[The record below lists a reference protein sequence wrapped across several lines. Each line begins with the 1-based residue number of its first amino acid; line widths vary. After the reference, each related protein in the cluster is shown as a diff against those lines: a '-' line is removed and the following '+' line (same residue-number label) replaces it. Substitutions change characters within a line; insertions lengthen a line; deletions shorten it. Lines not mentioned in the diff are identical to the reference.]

1 MSLAPGVRL
10 GAYEIVS
17 LIGSGGMGEVYRA
30 RDTRLGRDVAI
41 KVIPPAYSADADRL
55 QRFEQEARAAALLN
69 HPNILAVFD
78 VGTHDPSTG
87 TGPGAPYIVSEL
99 LEGETLRDRLAAG
112 PLPVRKAIDLAIQMA
127 QALAAAHEKGI
138 IHRDLKPEN
147 VFINKDGRAKVLDF
161 GLAKLTQTDSPL
173 VAGTNLPTTPP
184 AHQTQAGLILGTI
197 GYMAPEQVRGLKIDH
212 RADVFAFGAILYEML
227 SGGRAFKGDTS
238 IDTMTSILKDDPPD
252 LPVAERHI
260 PPALARI
267 VDRCLEKNAAARFH
281 SMHDLAIALETLS
294 LHSESAIAMPAPVA
308 GTRARGRA
316 WAPWAL
322 AAVTSMAAIAAGAW
336 TYLRPAPIAPTFR
349 ATLVPPEGVI
359 VDEAAPARLIALSP
373 DGRRLAFVG
382 SGPDRQ
388 RMLWVR
394 SLDSLT
400 AQQLAGSEDAYSPFW
415 SPDSRRVGFFSGNS
429 GGKLKTID
437 LDGGPPTTLCD
448 YVGTPVGADWNA
460 DGVILFSTT
469 LAPSDGALRRVSAS
483 GGTPQIVLAPDIKAG
498 ERDIWWPAFLPD
510 GRHFLYLSLGTGR
523 TPLAV
528 NVASLDSPGRTLVMK
543 GGSNVRYAD
552 GRIIFLRGGTL
563 MSQRFDIR
571 RLELQGEAVPVVEGV
586 QTLSPTGAFTVSQTG
601 VLAYKSG
608 ETVGGSRL
616 IWFDAAGRQ
625 LGTVGSPAA
634 YGDLFLSPDGR
645 RAAVTLPDSSGGA
658 RDVWLVDITRDLMTR
673 FTFDRA
679 EDNSA
684 VWSPDGTR
692 LTFRSNRN
700 GAFHLFEKPSN
711 GSGVETSL
719 LADKS
724 NMFPL
729 GWSTDGRLLLYAAIT
744 SKEGATPQPDLWV
757 LPSGGDKK
765 PFPFLTTPF
774 GEVPARFSPD
784 GRWVAYVSSESG
796 RNQVYVVPFPGPGGK
811 WQIST
816 QGGGAPVWR
825 RDGKEIFYMADDA
838 RLMAAAVSFTASGIE
853 IGSER
858 PLFQLRPG
866 GPRSF
871 YDVAP
876 DGRFLVVSST
886 DKPDSSPITLV
897 VNWPGALTA
906 R

>member
-1 MSLAPGVRL
+1 MSLVPGVRL

-41 KVIPPAYSADADRL
+41 KVIAPAFSADAERV
-55 QRFEQEARAAALLN
+55 QRFEQEARAAAALS
-69 HPNILAVFD
+69 HPNILAVHD
-78 VGTHDPSTG
+78 VGTHEGSPF
-87 TGPGAPYIVSEL
+87 IVSEL
-99 LEGETLRDRLAAG
+99 LEGETLRERVTAG
-112 PLPVRKAIDLAIQMA
+112 PVPVRKTIELGIQIA

-147 VFINKDGRAKVLDF
+147 IFINKDGRAKVLDF
-161 GLAKLTQTDSPL
+161 GLAKLTQTNSPL
-173 VAGTNLPTTPP
+173 VAGTNVPTTPA
-184 AHQTQAGLILGTI
+184 AHQTQAGLVLGTI
-197 GYMAPEQVRGLKIDH
+197 GYMAPEQVRGQAIDH

-294 LHSESAIAMPAPVA
+294 SHSESAVTIPATVA
-308 GTRARGRA
+308 GAHARSRA
-316 WAPWAL
+316 WVPWVLVAL
-322 AAVTSMAAIAAGAW
+322 ASVFAIGAGAW
-336 TYLRPAPIAPTFR
+336 TYLRPLPIPQTFR
-349 ATLVPPEGVI
+349 STLLPPEGVI

-373 DGRRLAFVG
+373 DGRRLAFTG

-400 AQQLAGSEDAYSPFW
+400 AQQLAGSEDAFSPFW
-415 SPDSRRVGFFSGNS
+415 SPDSRRVGFFSGNN

-460 DGVILFSTT
+460 DDVILFSTT

-528 NVASLDSPGRTLVMK
+528 NVASLDSPARTLVMK

-552 GRIIFLRGGTL
+552 GRVIFLSGGTL
-563 MSQRFDIR
+563 MSQRFDTR
-571 RLELQGEAVPVVEGV
+571 RLELQGEAVPVAEGV
-586 QTLSPTGAFTVSQTG
+586 QTLLPTGAFSVSQTG
-601 VLAYKSG
+601 VLAYKGG

-634 YGDLFLSPDGR
+634 YGDLFLSPDGK
-645 RAAVTLPDSSGGA
+645 RAAVTLPESSGGA
-658 RDVWLVDITRDLMTR
+658 RDVWLVDLTRDLMTR

-700 GAFHLFEKPSN
+700 NAFHLFEKPSN

-719 LADKS
+719 LADNA

-729 GWSTDGRLLLYAAIT
+729 SWSADGRLLLYGVIA
-744 SKEGATPQPDLWV
+744 SKEGAPQPDLWV

-784 GRWVAYVSSESG
+784 GRWVAYVSNESG
-796 RNQVYVVPFPGPGGK
+796 RSQVYVVPFPGPGGK

-825 RDGKEIFYMADDA
+825 RDGKEIFYVADDA
-838 RLMAAAVSFTASGIE
+838 RLMAAAVSLTASGIE

-858 PLFQLRPG
+858 PLFQLFPG

-897 VNWPGALTA
+897 VNWAA
-906 R
+906 RMSR

>member
-1 MSLAPGVRL
+1 MSLVPGVRL

-78 VGTHDPSTG
+78 VGTYVSSTG
-87 TGPGAPYIVSEL
+87 SGPASPYIVSEL
-99 LEGETLRDRLAAG
+99 LEGETLRERLAAG
-112 PLPVRKAIDLAIQMA
+112 PLPVRKAIDFGIQMA

-147 VFINKDGRAKVLDF
+147 IFINRDGRAKVLDF
-161 GLAKLTQTDSPL
+161 GLAKLTQPDSPL

-184 AHQTQAGLILGTI
+184 ANQTQAGLILGTI

-227 SGGRAFKGDTS
+227 SGVRAFRGDTT
-238 IDTMTSILKDDPPD
+238 IDTITSILKEDPPD

-267 VDRCLEKNAAARFH
+267 VDRCLEKDAASRFH
-281 SMHDLAIALETLS
+281 SMHDLAIALDT
-294 LHSESAIAMPAPVA
+294 HSSQSTTSIAVPTMAVPGRRRAWLPWAIAGV
-308 GTRARGRA
+308 TS
-316 WAPWAL
+316 L
-322 AAVTSMAAIAAGAW
+322 AALLGGAW
-336 TYLRPAPIAPTFR
+336 IYLNRPVETPTFR
-349 ATLVPPEGVI
+349 STLLPPEGVI
-359 VDEAAPARLIALSP
+359 VDEAAPSRLIALSP
-373 DGRRLAFVG
+373 DGRRLAFAG

-400 AQQLAGSEDAYSPFW
+400 AQQLAGSEDAFSPFW
-415 SPDSRRVGFFSGNS
+415 SPDSRRVGFFSGNA

-469 LAPSDGALRRVSAS
+469 LGVSDGALRRVSAS

-528 NVASLDSPGRTLVMK
+528 SVASLDSPGRTLVMK

-552 GRIIFLRGGTL
+552 GRVIFLRGGTL
-563 MSQRFDIR
+563 MSQRFDTR
-571 RLELQGEAVPVVEGV
+571 RLELQGEAVPVAEGV
-586 QTLSPTGAFTVSQTG
+586 QTLFPTGAFTVSQTG
-601 VLAYKSG
+601 LLAYKSG
-608 ETVGGSRL
+608 GTVGGSRL
-616 IWFDAAGRQ
+616 IWFDTAGRQ
-625 LGTVGSPAA
+625 LGTVGGPAA
-634 YGDLFLSPDGR
+634 YGDLSISPDGK
-645 RAAVTLPDSSGGA
+645 RAAVTLPDSSSGA
-658 RDVWLVDITRDLMTR
+658 RDVWLVDLTRDLMTR

-679 EDNSA
+679 EDNGA

-700 GAFHLFEKPSN
+700 GAFDLFEKPSN

-719 LADKS
+719 LADKA
-724 NMFPL
+724 NMIPL
-729 GWSTDGRLLLYAAIT
+729 SWSADGRLLLYTVAA
-744 SKEGATPQPDLWV
+744 SKEGAPPQPDLWV

-774 GEVPARFSPD
+774 SEVPARFSPD
-784 GRWVAYVSSESG
+784 GRWVAYVSNESG
-796 RNQVYVVPFPGPGGK
+796 QNQVYVVPFPGPGGK

-816 QGGGAPVWR
+816 QGGASPVWR
-825 RDGKEIFYMADDA
+825 PDGKEIFYMADDA

-853 IGSER
+853 IGSAR
-858 PLFQLRPG
+858 PLFQLRPS

-886 DKPDSSPITLV
+886 DKPESSPITLV
-897 VNWPGALTA
+897 VNWMA
-906 R
+906 RMSR